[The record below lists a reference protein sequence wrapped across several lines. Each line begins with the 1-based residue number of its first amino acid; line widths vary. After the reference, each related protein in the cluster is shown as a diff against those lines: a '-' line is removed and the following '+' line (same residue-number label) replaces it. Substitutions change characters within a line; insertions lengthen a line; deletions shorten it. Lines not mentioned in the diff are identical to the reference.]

1 MIIKADLLKKDL
13 ANALNTHIKLLRE
26 VEQIEIEHMDAF
38 TFMMRSFGFMLDQAP
53 NVILEKDNEALYYR
67 MFQYYSL
74 LNELKYN
81 LILNFPYARLQGRT
95 LLEVVDVFPTTYE
108 KELKQWWENK
118 TGLEVEETKQTIA
131 IKELEY

>member
-1 MIIKADLLKKDL
+1 MIEADLLKKDL
-13 ANALNTHIKLLRE
+13 ATALNTHIKLLRE
-26 VEQIEIEHMDAF
+26 VEQIEVEHMDAF
-38 TFMMRSFGFMLDQAP
+38 TFMMRSFGFMLDRAP
-53 NVILEKDNEALYYR
+53 NVLLEEDDEALYYM

-95 LLEVVDVFPTTYE
+95 LVEVVDVFPTTYE
-108 KELKQWWENK
+108 KELKQWWENR
-118 TGLEVEETKQTIA
+118 TGLDVEETKQTIA

>member
-1 MIIKADLLKKDL
+1 MVAEDLLKKDL

-26 VEQIEIEHMDAF
+26 VEQIEVEHMDAF
-38 TFMMRSFGFMLDQAP
+38 TFMMRSFGFMLDRAP
-53 NVILEKDNEALYYR
+53 NVLLEEDDEALYYM

-95 LLEVVDVFPTTYE
+95 LVEVMDVFPTTYE
-108 KELKQWWENK
+108 KELKQWWENR
-118 TGLEVEETKQTIA
+118 TGLNVEETKQTIA
-131 IKELEY
+131 IKKLEY

>member
-1 MIIKADLLKKDL
+1 MMVEADLLKKDL

-26 VEQIEIEHMDAF
+26 VEQIEVEHMDAF
-38 TFMMRSFGFMLDQAP
+38 TFMMRSFGFMLDRAP
-53 NVILEKDNEALYYR
+53 NVMLEEDNEALYYM

>member
-1 MIIKADLLKKDL
+1 MMVEAMLLKKDL

-26 VEQIEIEHMDAF
+26 VEEIEIEHMDAF
-38 TFMMRSFGFMLDQAP
+38 TFMMRSFGFMLDRAP
-53 NVILEKDNEALYYR
+53 NVMLETDDEVLYYT

-81 LILNFPYARLQGRT
+81 LILNFPYARLQGCT
-95 LLEVVDVFPTTYE
+95 LVEVVDAFPTTYE
-108 KELKQWWENK
+108 KELKHWWENK

>member
-1 MIIKADLLKKDL
+1 MVEPDLLKSDL
-13 ANALNTHIKLLRE
+13 AIALNTHIKLLRE
-26 VEQIEIEHMDAF
+26 VEQIDAEHMDAF
-38 TFMMRSFGFMLDQAP
+38 TFMMRSFGFMLDRAP
-53 NVILEKDNEALYYR
+53 NVMLENDDESLYYM

-81 LILNFPYARLQGRT
+81 LILNYPYARLKNRP
-95 LLEVVDVFPTTYE
+95 LLELVETFPTTYE

-118 TGLEVEETKQTIA
+118 TGLDVEETKQTIV